1 MKNDLIDFQAIGDE
15 RGYLVSFEAKRNIPF
30 DIKRVYYI
38 YGMNDKPRG
47 FHAHKKLQQFLVC
60 VSGSC
65 KVLLDNGQDKKEY
78 VLNQRNQGLIVKEM
92 IWHEMYEFSEDCVL
106 MVLASD
112 FYDESDYIRQYEV
125 FKSLIERETLEFRE
139 YDRATLECSYSWLN
153 DPEIK
158 FLTMTPDFTKE
169 SQENWFV
176 SLKNINNY
184 YIKSIYLDNE
194 PIGALGIKNI
204 NENCGEYWGY
214 IAEKKF
220 WGKGYGKYLLDYAIR
235 YAMNINLTYLYLRV
249 VKDNI
254 RAIKLYEKIGF
265 VHQFEKDN
273 VCYMIYKL

>member
-176 SLKNINNY
+176 SLK
-184 YIKSIYLDNE
+184 
-194 PIGALGIKNI
+194 
-204 NENCGEYWGY
+204 
-214 IAEKKF
+214 
-220 WGKGYGKYLLDYAIR
+220 
-235 YAMNINLTYLYLRV
+235 
-249 VKDNI
+249 
-254 RAIKLYEKIGF
+254 KI
-265 VHQFEKDN
+265 
-273 VCYMIYKL
+273 